1 MPAFTVEVADTTG
14 AGDTFTGYFAA
25 MISKGTSIEETLK
38 IASAAAALATEK
50 QGAASSVPVL
60 AEVIKKTEEN
70 I

>member
-1 MPAFTVEVADTTG
+1 
-14 AGDTFTGYFAA
+14 